1 MITSR
6 FPTKDAPLE
15 PSYKRQRHK
24 ISPLLVL
31 GSIGTLGCIAPIVA
45 PQSAAYVQAQ
55 GAINVYINDKPLNF
69 GAARPARIG
78 GRVFVPM
85 RAIFEGLGAQVQ
97 WDGATQSIN
106 AQRGA
111 TVVQMQIGNR
121 SATINGQA
129 VNLDQ
134 PPLLYGGAT
143 MVPLRFVGEALGAEV
158 RWSEIQ
164 QSVFITDNGG
174 TPVPGT
180 TPGTVP
186 GTTPGTIPGTTPVT
200 PGTNPTLPG
209 TTPVTPLPPGT
220 IPGTTP
226 VTPIPPTVPQSNE
239 VVGTIAKV
247 DATPPATVTL
257 RTKDATGA
265 AAVETYTLV
274 PGARLQRST
283 ARFPQQA
290 GVQPDWQAPFAV
302 VLPALLPGEEVRLT
316 LNANRQVTTLT
327 SQVLLAPAQVK
338 SATRDQIVLNDGRD
352 TTLNIGDQ
360 VKYVNK
366 NGRPNTAVD
375 VRPGESVALFVA
387 PSTYTIFSVYGRD
400 DEIRQAGG
408 TPNQGGAPVLPGTN
422 PVTPGTNPNPIPI
435 PGTTPG
441 TTPTNNGLIQAV
453 THNAT
458 QPLKAGSNVTVTV
471 RGTMTGLRGSFTVSP
486 RMAALPLIERAD
498 RAGIYTAT
506 YTVKPGDDVL
516 NGRVTVTMTGPNN
529 VVDTQQSQQPIT
541 IDTVAPRITGV
552 FPANGSQTNNTMPN
566 ISVYA
571 DDIGGSGLSRGNI
584 SLMLPNGQNV
594 NVPAVVVVGGLSG
607 ETPRALTAGQISL
620 RATVTDAAGNE
631 AQAISVFT
639 VMGNTPGAV
648 NAVTHNARAALR
660 NNDVLVT
667 ELRADPN
674 GRATFDL
681 VGDNNRLIAVNLP
694 MREIEPGRY
703 QGTYTVQG
711 NEGSNKLRV
720 VGRFTGADNRTV
732 TNEAT
737 TMVNLTTAVTQTGV
751 LSVTTPQDNA
761 EVQTPLTVRGRALGG
776 AIVDVAI
783 RAEGTKVT
791 RVLLFES
798 RRPYTQELGTQQ
810 IQAANNGTWATR
822 PIELPTPKDV
832 EDLKFV
838 ITVTQTDSLNRRSDP
853 VTITVTPK

>member
-1 MITSR
+1 MAV
-6 FPTKDAPLE
+6 F
-15 PSYKRQRHK
+15 
-24 ISPLLVL
+24 
-31 GSIGTLGCIAPIVA
+31 GCLSTIVA
-45 PQSAAYVQAQ
+45 PQSAPQAQ
-55 GAINVYINDKPLNF
+55 AQNISVYINDKPLSF
-69 GAARPARIG
+69 GSARPARIG

-121 SATINGQA
+121 NANVNGQG
-129 VNLDQ
+129 VSLDQ
-134 PPLLYGGAT
+134 APLIYGGAT
-143 MVPLRFVGEALGAEV
+143 MVPLRFVGEALNAEV

-164 QSVFITDNGG
+164 QSVFITDKGG
-174 TPVPGT
+174 STSNPLPDPGT
-180 TPGTVP
+180 LTPPVTPPVTPPANPVTPINPGTV
-186 GTTPGTIPGTTPVT
+186 TLPVT
-200 PGTNPTLPG
+200 PGT
-209 TTPVTPLPPGT
+209 PPGY
-220 IPGTTP
+220 TP
-226 VTPIPPTVPQSNE
+226 PQNNE
-239 VVGTIAKV
+239 VIGTVAKV
-247 DATPPATVTL
+247 DATPPATITL
-257 RTKDATGA
+257 RSKDTTGA
-265 AAVETYTLV
+265 ATVETYTLA
-274 PGARLQRST
+274 PGVRPQRT
-283 ARFPQQA
+283 IARFPQQA
-290 GVQPDWQAPFAV
+290 GAEPNWQDPFVTA
-302 VLPALLPGEEVRLT
+302 LPALLPGEEVRLK
-316 LNANRQVTTLT
+316 LNANKQVTALT

-338 SATRDQIVLNDGRD
+338 TATKDQIVLNDGRD

-366 NGRPNTAVD
+366 AGRPNTAVD
-375 VRPGESVALFVA
+375 VRPGDNVALFVA
-387 PSTYTIFSVYGRD
+387 PSTYTIFAVYARD
-400 DEIRQAGG
+400 EEIKQAGG
-408 TPNQGGAPVLPGTN
+408 TPNVAT
-422 PVTPGTNPNPIPI
+422 PVT

-441 TTPTNNGLIQAV
+441 TIPGTTPITPVTPGTTPPGTTPPANTNLIQAV

-458 QPLKAGSNVTVTV
+458 QPLKAGANVTITV
-471 RGTMTGLRGSFTVSP
+471 RGAMAGLRGSFTISP
-486 RMAALPLIERAD
+486 RMAALPLVERAD
-498 RAGIYTAT
+498 RAGLYTAT

-516 NGRVTVTMTGPNN
+516 NGRVTVAMTGPNN
-529 VVDTQQSQQPIT
+529 VVDTQQSQSPIT

-571 DDIGGSGLSRGNI
+571 DDIGGSGLSRGTI
-584 SLMLPNGQNV
+584 SLTAPNGQKNE
-594 NVPAVVVVGGLSG
+594 VPAVVVVGGLSG
-607 ETPRALTAGQISL
+607 ETPKALPAGQINL

-631 AQAISVFT
+631 AQAISIFT
-639 VMGNTPGAV
+639 VMGATPGAV

-660 NNDVLVT
+660 ATDVLVT
-667 ELRADPN
+667 ELRADPR

-711 NEGSNKLRV
+711 NEGTNKVRV
-720 VGRFTGADNRTV
+720 VGRFTGADNLTV

-737 TMVNLTTAVTQTGV
+737 TMVTLSTAAAVQKNVLTVTAPADNTQ
-751 LSVTTPQDNA
+751 
-761 EVQTPLTVRGRALGG
+761 VQTPLTVRGRALAG

-810 IQAANNGTWATR
+810 IQASTNGTWATR

-832 EDLKFV
+832 EDLKFI

-853 VTITVTPK
+853 VTITVTPQ

>member
-6 FPTKDAPLE
+6 FPASPGQ
-15 PSYKRQRHK
+15 PSFKRR

-31 GSIGTLGCIAPIVA
+31 GGMAAFGCLAPIVA
-45 PQSAAYVQAQ
+45 PQSAPQVQAQEAQ

-69 GAARPARIG
+69 GTARPARIG

-121 SATINGQA
+121 NATINGNA

-164 QSVFITDNGG
+164 QSVFITSNTGSG
-174 TPVPGT
+174 SNPLPN
-180 TPGTVP
+180 P

-200 PGTNPTLPG
+200 P
-209 TTPVTPLPPGT
+209 VTPGT
-220 IPGTTP
+220 IPVIP
-226 VTPIPPTVPQSNE
+226 VTPGTIPVNPVPPTTPQSNE
-239 VVGTIAKV
+239 IVGTVVKA
-247 DATPPATVTL
+247 DATPPATITV
-257 RTKDATGA
+257 RSKDANGA
-265 AAVETYTLV
+265 ATVDTYQIS
-274 PGARLQRST
+274 PGVRPQRSY

-290 GVQPDWQAPFAV
+290 GAQPDWQAPTPV
-302 VLPALLPGEEVRLT
+302 ALAALIGGEEVNLK
-316 LNANRQVTTLT
+316 LNANRQVSMINT
-327 SQVLLAPAQVK
+327 QVMLAPGQVK

-352 TTLNIGDQ
+352 TTLKIGDQ

-366 NGRPNTAVD
+366 AGRPNMGVD
-375 VRPGESVALFVA
+375 VRPGDNVALFVA
-387 PSTYTIFSVYGRD
+387 PSTYTIFAVYGRD
-400 DEIRQAGG
+400 EEVKQAGG
-408 TPNQGGAPVLPGTN
+408 TPN
-422 PVTPGTNPNPIPI
+422 PVTPGTTPFIPGTTPIV

-441 TTPTNNGLIQAV
+441 TVPPINNGLIQAV

-458 QPLKAGSNVTVTV
+458 QPLKAGSTINITV

-486 RMAALPLIERAD
+486 RMAALPLVERAD
-498 RAGIYTAT
+498 RAGIYTAV
-506 YTVKPGDDVL
+506 YTVQPGDDVL
-516 NGRVTVTMTGPNN
+516 NGRVTVAMTGPNN
-529 VVDTQQSQQPIT
+529 VVDTQQSQQPVT
-541 IDTVAPRITGV
+541 IDTSAPRITGV
-552 FPANGSQTNNTMPN
+552 FPSNGSQTNNTMPN
-566 ISVYA
+566 IAVYA
-571 DDIGGSGLSRGNI
+571 DDIGGSGLARGTI
-584 SLMLPNGQNV
+584 SLTLPNGQTV

-607 ETPRALTAGQISL
+607 ETPRALPPGQISL
-620 RATVTDAAGNE
+620 RATASDAAGNE
-631 AQAISVFT
+631 TQAISVFT
-639 VMGNTPGAV
+639 VMGNAPGAV
-648 NAVTHNARAALR
+648 NAVTHNARATLR
-660 NNDVLVT
+660 GNDVLVT
-667 ELRADPN
+667 ELRADAN

-694 MREIEPGRY
+694 MREIEAGRY

-711 NEGSNKLRV
+711 NEGTNKLRV

-737 TMVNLTTAVTQTGV
+737 TMVTLSTAPAVQKGV
-751 LSVTTPQDNA
+751 LSITAPTDNA
-761 EVQTPLTVRGRALGG
+761 QVQSPLTVRGRALGG

-810 IQAANNGTWATR
+810 IQANNNGVWSTR
-822 PIELPTPKDV
+822 PIELPKPKDV
-832 EDLKFV
+832 EDLQFV

-853 VTITVTPK
+853 ITITVKPQ